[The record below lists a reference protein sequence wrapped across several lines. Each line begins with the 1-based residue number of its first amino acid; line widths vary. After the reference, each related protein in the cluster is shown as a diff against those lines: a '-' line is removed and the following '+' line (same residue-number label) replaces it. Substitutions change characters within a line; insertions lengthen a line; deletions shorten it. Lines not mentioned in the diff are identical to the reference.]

1 MLLDNLLHYRTGHHD
16 FLTLAVDSKM
26 NKINQKKRKKS
37 ERHLKEISLNSNQG
51 IGKSSLSAELV
62 IYSSLKNLSTAI
74 AGTDQNT
81 QSVKVFQKI

>member
-1 MLLDNLLHYRTGHHD
+1 MLLDNLLHYRTGHQD
-16 FLTLAVDSKM
+16 FLTLAVDSKI

-62 IYSSLKNLSTAI
+62 IYSSLKNLSTAS
-74 AGTDQNT
+74 AGTDQIT
-81 QSVKVFQKI
+81 QLVKVFQEI

>member
-1 MLLDNLLHYRTGHHD
+1 
-16 FLTLAVDSKM
+16 M

-51 IGKSSLSAELV
+51 IGKSLSAELV
-62 IYSSLKNLSTAI
+62 IYSSLKNLSTAS

-81 QSVKVFQKI
+81 QSVKVFQEI

>member
-1 MLLDNLLHYRTGHHD
+1 MLLDNLLHYRTGHQD
-16 FLTLAVDSKM
+16 FLTLVDSKM

-62 IYSSLKNLSTAI
+62 IYSSLKNLSTAS

-81 QSVKVFQKI
+81 QSVKVFQEI